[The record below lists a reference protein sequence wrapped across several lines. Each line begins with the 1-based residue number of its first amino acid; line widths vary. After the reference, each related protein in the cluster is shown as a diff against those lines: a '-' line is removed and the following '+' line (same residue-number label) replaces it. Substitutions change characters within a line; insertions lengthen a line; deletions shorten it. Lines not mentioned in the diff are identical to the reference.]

1 MQLGLEHQLEQR
13 WVWQDVLHG
22 SACSPG
28 LALLWGWHVPRCT
41 GKYKAE
47 CQGPGSPWDRLSST
61 IPLFSPVLP
70 TPILRPAGPHQ

>member
-13 WVWQDVLHG
+13 WAWQGVLHG
-22 SACSPG
+22 SECSPG
-28 LALLWGWHVPRCT
+28 LALFWGWHVPRWT

-47 CQGPGSPWDRLSST
+47 WEPLGLSLPST
-61 IPLFSPVLP
+61 IPLSSPVLP